1 MRLVITDLANPRL
14 KTVVK
19 LTGLL
24 RLGNTQEITV
34 IDWSQYNIHTL
45 IIVIDKNNDFIQTF
59 GVVEFEACLQWEAD
73 PISCWYISWSFQEEK
88 QYLCNFCLIKDT
100 IAGKR

>member
-1 MRLVITDLANPRL
+1 M
-14 KTVVK
+14 
-19 LTGLL
+19 
-24 RLGNTQEITV
+24 
-34 IDWSQYNIHTL
+34 
-45 IIVIDKNNDFIQTF
+45 DKNEDFIQTF

-73 PISCWYISWSFQEEK
+73 PMSCWYISWSFQEEK